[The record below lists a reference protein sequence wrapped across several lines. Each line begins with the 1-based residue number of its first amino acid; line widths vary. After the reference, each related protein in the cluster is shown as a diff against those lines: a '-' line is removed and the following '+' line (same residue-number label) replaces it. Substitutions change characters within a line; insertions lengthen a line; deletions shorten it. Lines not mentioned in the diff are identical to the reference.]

1 MCPAIAGSSRPGRA
15 SPKGW
20 RSLPEPQLAGAPG
33 AAGRPGGAPAE
44 KDEYL
49 VVLKFTK
56 NVELMRGVKDVKIDL
71 KFIQCKYVTI
81 HSLIVCVEH
90 VGGYIQ
96 EKMIKSFRTRW
107 LDSRLY

>member
-1 MCPAIAGSSRPGRA
+1 MLDTPILAGIPVTGLARRVTSGFGAAWPGSSRPGRA

-56 NVELMRGVKDVKIDL
+56 NVELMRGVK
-71 KFIQCKYVTI
+71 
-81 HSLIVCVEH
+81 
-90 VGGYIQ
+90 
-96 EKMIKSFRTRW
+96 M
-107 LDSRLY
+107 